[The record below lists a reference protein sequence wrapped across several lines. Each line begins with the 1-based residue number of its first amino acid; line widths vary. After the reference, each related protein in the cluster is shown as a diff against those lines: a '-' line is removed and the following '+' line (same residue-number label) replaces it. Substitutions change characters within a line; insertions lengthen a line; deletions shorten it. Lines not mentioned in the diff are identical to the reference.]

1 MTVPIKVLLVDDEKE
16 FVDAL
21 CERIKLRS
29 FESNVAYD
37 GEQAIEIVS
46 NQVPDIIV
54 LDLNMPNLDGM
65 EVIRVVKGKYPD
77 VEIIVLTG
85 YASIYSRIDVMLMG
99 AFDFLEKP
107 VDMNL
112 LIETIHQ
119 AYKKKIKKRK

>member
-37 GEQAIEIVS
+37 GKHAIEIVS
-46 NQVPDIIV
+46 NQVPDVMV

-85 YASIYSRIDVMLMG
+85 FASKYSRIDVMLMG

-112 LIETIHQ
+112 LIETINQ
-119 AYKKKIKKRK
+119 AYQKKIKKRQ